1 MGLQRRV
8 VIGDRRRGIFHLEI
22 DQAAAVER
30 VAVAGTAPQ
39 GLVAI
44 RQRLRQLLDDRSHPT
59 PTVPMIRTGRLEP
72 DRLIVVL
79 EGAVVLALSLIDGAA
94 IVEGMGEVWIELD
107 RLIEVPDGAIV
118 LALSL
123 MGVCLDH

>member
-1 MGLQRRV
+1 
-8 VIGDRRRGIFHLEI
+8 
-22 DQAAAVER
+22 
-30 VAVAGTAPQ
+30 
-39 GLVAI
+39 
-44 RQRLRQLLDDRSHPT
+44 
-59 PTVPMIRTGRLEP
+59 MIRTGRLEP